1 VHSLP
6 LKLRKPP
13 HLDGASAPL
22 CIVIL
27 RERSDS
33 KDLTSWLRHLS
44 PRTSTNP
51 IDISAASRHFPFHKT
66 SPSLSQAHRPQRLDA
81 ILSRYG
87 YCSRSEA
94 RAWLKA
100 GRVTVG
106 GQPARS
112 PNDKAAPA
120 SVLVDGAPLEHPDG
134 ILALLHKPAGCV
146 CSHDAAEGPSV
157 YDLLPP
163 RWSQRNPPVTTIGRL
178 DKDTTGVLLITDEGD
193 LVHRWTS
200 PKHKVPKLYEV
211 TVSADLPPGLAE
223 LFATG
228 TLTLDGEKEPCL
240 PARLEVLSPRE
251 ARVELIEGR
260 YHQVKRMFASQ
271 GCPVIRLHRE
281 RFGDYTVE
289 DLPPGQWKVLPFPES

>member
-1 VHSLP
+1 MSH
-6 LKLRKPP
+6 
-13 HLDGASAPL
+13 A
-22 CIVIL
+22 
-27 RERSDS
+27 
-33 KDLTSWLRHLS
+33 
-44 PRTSTNP
+44 
-51 IDISAASRHFPFHKT
+51 
-66 SPSLSQAHRPQRLDA
+66 QRPQRLDA

-100 GRVTVG
+100 GRITVA

-120 SVLVDGAPLEHPDG
+120 NVLIDGTPIEHPDG
-134 ILALLHKPAGCV
+134 ILALLHKPAGYI

-178 DKDTTGVLLITDEGD
+178 DKDTTGVLLITDDGD

-211 TVSADLPPGLAE
+211 TVSEDLPPHLID
-223 LFATG
+223 LFAAG
-228 TLTLDGEKEPCL
+228 TLMLDGEKDPCL
-240 PARLEVLSPRE
+240 PAKLEILSARE
-251 ARVELIEGR
+251 ARIELTEGR

-271 GCPVIRLHRE
+271 GCPVVRLHRSQ
-281 RFGDYTVE
+281 FGDYTVT
-289 DLPPGQWKVLPFPES
+289 DLKPSEWKIIPSPQT